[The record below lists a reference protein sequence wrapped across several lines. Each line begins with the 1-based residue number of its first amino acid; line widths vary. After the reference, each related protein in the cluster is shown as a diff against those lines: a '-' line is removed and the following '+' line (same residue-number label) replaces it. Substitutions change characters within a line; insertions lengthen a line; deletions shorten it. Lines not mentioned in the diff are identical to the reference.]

1 MFRKHRNILH
11 PSSKE
16 GAEVPAI
23 PKALF
28 LSSPVPIFLV
38 LREIIHRNF
47 ILLTTLNI
55 TLYKLKPHPFF
66 LIILLFIGCKNE
78 TELTMERG
86 IQYYE
91 WDMIEK
97 AVLEFK
103 HVIHSLDDKSN
114 KTDYSNIKLLSRAH
128 YNLAV
133 AYAKKNWYEDA
144 ADEARKS
151 FDLFPTDENHKLL
164 ELIQT
169 KSLQKT
175 GSKPDPINSTSR

>member
-1 MFRKHRNILH
+1 M
-11 PSSKE
+11 
-16 GAEVPAI
+16 
-23 PKALF
+23 
-28 LSSPVPIFLV
+28 
-38 LREIIHRNF
+38 EIIHINF
-47 ILLTTLNI
+47 PLLSILNI
-55 TLYKLKPHPFF
+55 TLYNLKHYLFF
-66 LIILLFIGCKNE
+66 LIILLFIGCKNK

-103 HVIHSLDDKSN
+103 HVIHSLDDESN

-133 AYAKKNWYEDA
+133 VYAKKNWYEYA
-144 ADEARKS
+144 ADEARKA
-151 FDLFPTDENHKLL
+151 FELFPTNENRKLL

-169 KSLQKT
+169 KLLKKT
-175 GSKPDPINSTSR
+175 GTKPGAIDSTSR

>member
-1 MFRKHRNILH
+1 
-11 PSSKE
+11 
-16 GAEVPAI
+16 
-23 PKALF
+23 
-28 LSSPVPIFLV
+28 
-38 LREIIHRNF
+38 
-47 ILLTTLNI
+47 
-55 TLYKLKPHPFF
+55 
-66 LIILLFIGCKNE
+66 
-78 TELTMERG
+78 MERG

-103 HVIHSLDDKSN
+103 HVIHSLDDESN

-144 ADEARKS
+144 AYEARKA
-151 FDLFPTDENHKLL
+151 FDLFPTNENRKLL

-169 KSLQKT
+169 KLLKKT
-175 GSKPDPINSTSR
+175 GTKPGSIDSTSR